1 MNYKVKPMEPGLTDE
16 GYWFNAVQ
24 PLGEQ
29 MVLVTRTAQSHN
41 FPCVHPLGERKSRL

>member
-1 MNYKVKPMEPGLTDE
+1 MNYKVKPMEPWLTNE

-29 MVLVTRTAQSHN
+29 MVSVNQS
-41 FPCVHPLGERKSRL
+41 GR

>member
-1 MNYKVKPMEPGLTDE
+1 MNYKVKPMEPELTDE

-29 MVLVTRTAQSHN
+29 MVSI
-41 FPCVHPLGERKSRL
+41 SRSGR

>member
-24 PLGEQ
+24 LLGEQ
-29 MVLVTRTAQSHN
+29 QVSINRIGL
-41 FPCVHPLGERKSRL
+41 